1 MRWRI
6 VRSIY
11 VKELRETLRDRR
23 TLMFML
29 ALPLLLYPM
38 MIIGMTKFQKNLEKE
53 SLQRTGRVT
62 VWGDAPADL
71 ISKLKERNFDVTANK
86 GLPADLGT
94 KLSRGEIPPFED
106 GPDAND
112 PDADKKAEEL
122 RDKAASHP
130 LVKAAGPSILDRS
143 TDAVIVV
150 WPDSSGKEG
159 KREVAIL
166 YDSVRQDSRRIR
178 GRIAGVVDEYRRKLL
193 VQRERQRGLD
203 EGFTRGIRSESR
215 DVAPKER
222 RSGFGVS
229 ITLPFMLLAISA
241 TAGFYRAVDTTAGE
255 KERNTM
261 QTLLCAPV
269 RSIEIVAGKFFA
281 ISTITM
287 IAAGANIVS
296 LGLTFGN
303 VSRQLGQQSTLS
315 PAQYLLVFAVLVPVT
330 LLTSALFL
338 AVGVFAK
345 DFRDGQNLATP
356 VMLLTMLPAGITML
370 PGMEANAYTVMAP
383 FVNVAL
389 LIKALLVGEA
399 KPDFIFLTLV
409 SSTAYAALALS
420 FAARVFERESLLTGG
435 KDTFHGLF
443 GLTERRREVTPSMVF
458 AAFCAVMVLMFYG
471 GALWKVDIRFLLVFI
486 EYGLILLPTI
496 ALVLLLKLPLAQ
508 TLSLH
513 WPGWRPM
520 LAAVMVGSS
529 AWAVA
534 NVLVRFLEPP
544 QDLAKALEKVMLLD
558 RSDISLWWIYFIVA
572 ISPALCEELF
582 FRGLIQGGFRK
593 LGIGT
598 SIVLSALL
606 FGVAHGSIYR
616 MMPVTL
622 LGLVIGWL
630 FWHSKSVYPGMIA
643 HGINNG
649 IAASFI
655 GIAPL
660 REYIIQQKI
669 QYVPWPWVL
678 LALVVM
684 CAALWLARTSYRR
697 SDA

>member
-1 MRWRI
+1 MRWSI

-11 VKELRETLRDRR
+11 IKELRETLRDRR

-29 ALPLLLYPM
+29 VLPLMLYPM
-38 MIIGMTKFQKNLEKE
+38 MIIGMTKFQKSMEKE
-53 SLQRTGRVT
+53 SLQRTARLT
-62 VWGDAPADL
+62 VWGDAPPELIADL
-71 ISKLKERNFDVTANK
+71 KARNFEISTNKDLPPDLAAKLAN
-86 GLPADLGT
+86 
-94 KLSRGEIPPFED
+94 GEIAPFEE
-106 GPDAND
+106 GPDTND
-112 PDADKKAEEL
+112 PDADQKLEDL
-122 RDKAASHP
+122 RERASAHP
-130 LVKAAGPSILDRS
+130 LVKAAGPSILDRT
-143 TDAVIVV
+143 TDAVLVV
-150 WPDSSGKEG
+150 WPLPAGKEG
-159 KREVAIL
+159 KREMAML
-166 YDSVRQDSRRIR
+166 YDSVRQDSRRVR
-178 GRIAGVVDEYRRKLL
+178 GRLAAVLDEHRKKIL
-193 VQRERQRGLD
+193 VQREKQHSLD
-203 EGFTRGIRSESR
+203 EGFTRALRAESR

-222 RSGFGVS
+222 RSGFGIS

-241 TAGFYRAVDTTAGE
+241 TAGFYRAIDTTAGE

-303 VSRQLGQQSTLS
+303 VSMQLGQQGTLS

-370 PGMEANAYTVMAP
+370 PGVEANNYTVMAP

-409 SSTAYAALALS
+409 SSTVYAALALS
-420 FAARVFERESLLTGG
+420 FAARVFQRETLLTGG

-443 GLTERRREVTPSMVF
+443 GFTDKRREVTPSMAF
-458 AAFCAVMVLMFYG
+458 AAFCAVMVLLFYG
-471 GALWKVDIRFLLVFI
+471 SALAKIDIRFLLVVI
-486 EYGLILLPTI
+486 EYGLILLPTL
-496 ALVLLLKLPLAQ
+496 ALVLFLKLPLPQ
-508 TLSLH
+508 TLSLR
-513 WPGWRPM
+513 WPGARPM
-520 LAAVMVGSS
+520 FAAVLVGSS
-529 AWAVA
+529 TWAVA
-534 NVLVRFLEPP
+534 NALVRLLEPP
-544 QDLAKALEKVMLLD
+544 QDLAKALQKVMLLD
-558 RSDISLWWIYFIVA
+558 RVDIPLWWIYFIVA
-572 ISPALCEELF
+572 ISPAICEELF
-582 FRGLIQGGFRK
+582 FRGLIQGSFRK

-598 SIVLSALL
+598 SIVVSALL

-630 FWHSKSVYPGMIA
+630 FWQSKSVYPGIVA
-643 HGINNG
+643 HAINNG
-649 IAASFI
+649 IAATIFGVASI
-655 GIAPL
+655 
-660 REYIIQQKI
+660 REYVIRQNM
-669 QYVPWPWVL
+669 QYVPWPWVF
-678 LALVVM
+678 AAFAVM
-684 CAALWLARTSYRR
+684 VSGLWLARS
-697 SDA
+697 SPPPKDV